1 MLLECLWFFFSE
13 FRQSRG
19 SVTVQLI
26 LSHYKE
32 MEMRGDKKIKYVE
45 CYLF

>member
-1 MLLECLWFFFSE
+1 M
-13 FRQSRG
+13 G
-19 SVTVQLI
+19 NIMVQLL

-32 MEMRGDKKIKYVE
+32 MEMKGDKKIKYAE

>member
-1 MLLECLWFFFSE
+1 M
-13 FRQSRG
+13 G
-19 SVTVQLI
+19 NITVPWL

-32 MEMRGDKKIKYVE
+32 MEMRGDKKIKCVE